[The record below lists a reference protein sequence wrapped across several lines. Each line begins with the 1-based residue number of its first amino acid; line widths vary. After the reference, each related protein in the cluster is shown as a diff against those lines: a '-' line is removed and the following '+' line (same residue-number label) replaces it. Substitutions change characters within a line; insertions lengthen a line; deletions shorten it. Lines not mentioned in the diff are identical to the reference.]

1 MPDRRVRVA
10 AAAASAL
17 LALATLAACAPE
29 PGATPT
35 TSSEASMS
43 PTPIATI
50 TPGASPS
57 ATPTAAIPSDCE
69 EMLTDDVLADLAGI
83 PLNDPDTGIDGG
95 EQADGSLVCLW
106 RDPAADTTYLMT
118 TISAMS
124 RGPALDLLNQL
135 ADEEDFE
142 CYTPDGG
149 TRCEKTWENE
159 TYPVIDGRTL
169 FWRDGI
175 LIDTQYSNLAPPG
188 YTAAIVAGMW
198 G

>member
-1 MPDRRVRVA
+1 VA

-35 TSSEASMS
+35 TSPEASMS

-69 EMLTDDVLADLAGI
+69 EMLTDDVLAALAAT

>member
-35 TSSEASMS
+35 TSPEASMS

-69 EMLTDDVLADLAGI
+69 EMLTDDVLAELAGI